1 MSYTRRSFLYAGS
14 VAALAARA
22 TLLEPTALAQSR
34 AAAASDTV
42 RFGLIGAGVRGCEH
56 LQHSLRLPGVECV
69 AVSDLWDARQ
79 RAARE
84 YLKKDVPVTR
94 DYRSILDR
102 KDVDAVI
109 VAATDHQH
117 RRIVEDA
124 CAAGKDVY
132 CEKPL
137 SHKVEEGFQMVAA
150 ASKNHRIVQAG
161 AQRVSSILFAKA
173 KEIYD
178 SGKLGKVHAIEGFTD
193 RNSPSGAWIYPIA
206 PGFSETQIDWKEF
219 LVGAPQ
225 HPFDPVRFFRWR
237 CFTDYGEGL
246 GGDLFVHLI
255 SGIMFVT
262 GVNMAP
268 QRAQSSGGIF
278 RWKDGREFPDL
289 LETLYD
295 YPDFR
300 VSIRCNQSNDAGEK
314 TIFYGTEGT
323 LTLAGGTVTFV
334 PQNTQPQPETY
345 STIGWP
351 KQLRE
356 EYVAQWFTEHPKAVP
371 LHMDTQ
377 AAGESFAV
385 PRGYDDTLDHEANFF
400 ASVRSR
406 KPPVEDAVFGN
417 HAAISCHMANF
428 SYFKQEPAVWN
439 EAGKRIRI

>member
-14 VAALAARA
+14 VAALGARA
-22 TLLEPTALAQSR
+22 TLLQPIALAQGLP
-34 AAAASDTV
+34 AAASDTV
-42 RFGLIGAGVRGCEH
+42 RFALIGAGVRGCEH
-56 LQHSLRLPGVECV
+56 LQYSLRVPGVECV

-79 RAARE
+79 QAARE
-84 YLKKDVPVTR
+84 YLKKDVPITR
-94 DYRSILDR
+94 DYRAVLDR
-102 KDVDAVI
+102 QDVDAVI

-150 ASKNHRIVQAG
+150 AAKNHRIVQAG

-173 KEIYD
+173 KEVYD
-178 SGKLGKVHAIEGFTD
+178 SGKLGKVCAIEAFTD

-206 PGFSETQIDWKEF
+206 PGFSEAQINWKEF
-219 LVGAPQ
+219 LADAPQ
-225 HPFDPVRFFRWR
+225 RPFDPARFFRWR

-246 GGDLFVHLI
+246 AGDLFVHLI

-262 GVNMAP
+262 GVKMP
-268 QRAQSSGGIF
+268 PLRAQSTGGIF
-278 RWKDGREFPDL
+278 RWKDGRDYPDL
-289 LETLYD
+289 LETLYE

-300 VSIRCNQSNDAGEK
+300 VSIRCNQNNDAGEK

-323 LTLAGGTVTFV
+323 LTLTGGTVTFV

-345 STIGWP
+345 STIGWSR
-351 KQLRE
+351 QLRE
-356 EYVAQWFTEHPKAVP
+356 EYMAQWLQEHPTTAL
-371 LHMDTQ
+371 LHATTQ
-377 AAGESFAV
+377 PDGESFAV
-385 PRGYDDTLDHEANFF
+385 PRGYDDTLDHQANFF
-400 ASVRSR
+400 AAVRSR

-428 SYFKQEPAVWN
+428 SYFRHEPAVWDR
-439 EAGKRIRI
+439 AGKRIKV